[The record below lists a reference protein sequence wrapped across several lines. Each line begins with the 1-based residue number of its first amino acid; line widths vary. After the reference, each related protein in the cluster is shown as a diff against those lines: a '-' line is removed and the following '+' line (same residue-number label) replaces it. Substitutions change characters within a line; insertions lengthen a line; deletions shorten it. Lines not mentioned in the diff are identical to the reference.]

1 MEKQRAN
8 GGRAKIGSLQS
19 FTTSCPST
27 MLATNLS
34 ARTVGAKAPA
44 ASRASRAAVVMRA
57 EPEKKDIVFGG
68 LGARCVCSRVL
79 RPFLTALLQ
88 L

>member
-1 MEKQRAN
+1 
-8 GGRAKIGSLQS
+8 
-19 FTTSCPST
+19 

-68 LGARCVCSRVL
+68 LGARCVCSIVL
-79 RPFLTALLQ
+79 RPLLTALWQ